1 MLNIL
6 VQVSTKTQGCFHQQV
21 KDFCCTVDIMS
32 VVAFLLIMKHRMCIL
47 PLLSVMTI
55 QKCILYSV
63 FLGWSFLMAACCT
76 LYLCLGSFVCIW
88 AVLALYQDCISK
100 PHSARRANTLGMSK
114 MWEGTLPG
122 QLTPIYQRDFPYNG
136 MLCSAVKVGGKEKN
150 ARTLMDMVFVFP
162 SNLYAYWC
170 PSSHEVAGHLPAD
183 RKLANKF
190 LFLLCIHEQ
199 LFLFLLNCLYHNSLA
214 FPSYIF
220 PLSCW
225 RRGLREQLVDIWK
238 PAKVSSPQLS

>member
-76 LYLCLGSFVCIW
+76 LYLCLGSFVCI
-88 AVLALYQDCISK
+88 
-100 PHSARRANTLGMSK
+100 
-114 MWEGTLPG
+114 
-122 QLTPIYQRDFPYNG
+122 
-136 MLCSAVKVGGKEKN
+136 
-150 ARTLMDMVFVFP
+150 
-162 SNLYAYWC
+162 
-170 PSSHEVAGHLPAD
+170 
-183 RKLANKF
+183 
-190 LFLLCIHEQ
+190 
-199 LFLFLLNCLYHNSLA
+199 
-214 FPSYIF
+214 
-220 PLSCW
+220 
-225 RRGLREQLVDIWK
+225 
-238 PAKVSSPQLS
+238 